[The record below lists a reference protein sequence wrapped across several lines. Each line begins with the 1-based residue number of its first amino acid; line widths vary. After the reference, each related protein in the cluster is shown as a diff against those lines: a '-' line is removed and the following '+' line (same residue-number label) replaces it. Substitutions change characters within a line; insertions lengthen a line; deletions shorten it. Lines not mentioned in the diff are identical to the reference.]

1 MKADPGY
8 FGPDSMMWKVNKEI
22 TVLFGGARALLMHA
36 AHPLIAAGARQTS
49 FYQRDPWKRLI
60 RTLSLQNS
68 VTFGTKEEADESA
81 HRINKL
87 HEVIKGTDEVSG
99 GYYDALDHEQLLWVH
114 ACLQISSI
122 YFYEKTVKKL
132 TTEEKDLYHK
142 ENTVA
147 AEMVL
152 VDPKQMP
159 TTHEG
164 LKQWVIEKSKEKPF
178 DKVLFGLGIRF
189 VGETVAKKL
198 AKRFGSIDSL
208 KKASLEELIQT
219 EDIGERIA
227 KSLVAYFSDPKNQDL
242 LSQLQIFGL
251 QLELKLTTLALH
263 SQFSGK
269 RFVVSGVFESFSRED
284 LKKEIED
291 LGGIIA
297 SSISSKTDYL
307 VAGEGIGPSKKAKA
321 EQLGIPLLN
330 ELEYMQLKQ

>member
-81 HRINKL
+81 KRINKL

-99 GYYDALDHEQLLWVH
+99 RFYDALDHEQLLWVH

-132 TTEEKDLYHK
+132 TTDEKNQYHK
-142 ENTVA
+142 ENTLA

-152 VDPKQMP
+152 IDTKKMP

-164 LKQWVIEKSKEKPF
+164 LKQWVINKSKEKNF
-178 DKVLFGLGIRF
+178 LMLTD
-189 VGETVAKKL
+189 VAKDVYK
-198 AKRFGSIDSL
+198 I
-208 KKASLEELIQT
+208 
-219 EDIGERIA
+219 IGGGPVPTHIKPIWPFIA
-227 KSLVAYFSDPKNQDL
+227 FTAFNTLPKE
-242 LSQLQIFGL
+242 F
-251 QLELKLTTLALH
+251 
-263 SQFSGK
+263 
-269 RFVVSGVFESFSRED
+269 
-284 LKKEIED
+284 KEIYNINETKF
-291 LGGIIA
+291 
-297 SSISSKTDYL
+297 KTVL
-307 VAGEGIGPSKKAKA
+307 VTLNLAMLKYTR
-321 EQLGIPLLN
+321 PLLPPFFRLIAPARWAKQRITKKPN
-330 ELEYMQLKQ
+330 LKFKDKSRIN